1 MGIGTSSGAS
11 ILFSAHKVLGFR
23 SMAAYDLPEGFAAED
38 MINGHDGSN
47 KLPSTAFVCMAR
59 DKPSAASAARQAS
72 ALRAVRVATKI
83 FSVHPHPF
91 TSELCDRRL
100 PEVGD
105 RRCHNFL
112 ARVHGSYPGLL
123 DKANYVL
130 RPYISGDWVQVFE
143 DSKLDDDLRHFV
155 GAPPAEKGQLSPLQF
170 IGHSWSWSAMVE
182 ELGVSYGRNEMTCE
196 YRNQVL
202 DFLMKNA
209 GIEFE
214 PNGDRRRGLIG
225 IIAQTNTEV

>member
-1 MGIGTSSGAS
+1 
-11 ILFSAHKVLGFR
+11 VLR
-23 SMAAYDLPEGFAAED
+23 SVGVP
-38 MINGHDGSN
+38 
-47 KLPSTAFVCMAR
+47 
-59 DKPSAASAARQAS
+59 
-72 ALRAVRVATKI
+72 TKI

-91 TSELCDRRL
+91 TPELCDRRL

-112 ARVHGSYPGLL
+112 ARVHGDYPGLL
-123 DKANYVL
+123 DKDNNVL
-130 RPYISGDWVQVFE
+130 RPYVTGDWSQVFE

-170 IGHSWSWSAMVE
+170 SGHSWSWAAMVE
-182 ELGVSYGRNEMTCE
+182 EIGVSYGRNEMTCE

-202 DFLMKNA
+202 DFLMTNA

-214 PNGDRRRGLIG
+214 LNGDKRRGLIG
-225 IIAQTNTEV
+225 IISQSTTEA